1 MYPYDNDDRFG
12 TGNQTPPETTPQT
25 PTPDDTPDVTS
36 DNIPTPLY
44 GDDSGWQMPTDNAAR
59 RTGTAGGSR
68 TTRGAHPTGH
78 SLLSVHLVSLYDRTH
93 L

>member
-44 GDDSGWQMPTDNAAR
+44 GDDSGWQMPTDNGFSQPAAPEQP
-59 RTGTAGGSR
+59 SE
-68 TTRGAHPTGH
+68 P
-78 SLLSVHLVSLYDRTH
+78 SDEN
-93 L
+93 